1 MWLLL
6 VVSLACPLRFPSN
19 ACFNGC
25 FAYSGTTQSHHTEQ
39 QHRPYRTFAQVQLT
53 NLLMQL
59 TNLLMQLPD
68 APFDFSPQAKHLSDT
83 KTLYDTTTQ
92 EITRHAEERCTMSEQ
107 RRAHC
112 AAQVVQLQTELD
124 RVKQEQVRVKSTG
137 T

>member
-1 MWLLL
+1 
-6 VVSLACPLRFPSN
+6 
-19 ACFNGC
+19 
-25 FAYSGTTQSHHTEQ
+25 
-39 QHRPYRTFAQVQLT
+39 
-53 NLLMQL
+53 MQL

>member
-6 VVSLACPLRFPSN
+6 VVSLACPLRFSSN

-25 FAYSGTTQSHHTEQ
+25 FAYSGTTQSHHIEQ
-39 QHRPYRTFAQVQLT
+39 QNRPYRSFAQVQLT

-59 TNLLMQLPD
+59 TND
-68 APFDFSPQAKHLSDT
+68 APFEFSPQAKHLSDT

-124 RVKQEQVRVKSTG
+124 RVKQEQVRGKSTG

>member
-1 MWLLL
+1 MSLLL
-6 VVSLACPLRFPSN
+6 VVSMVCPLRFPSN

-25 FAYSGTTQSHHTEQ
+25 FASSGTTQSHHIEQ
-39 QHRPYRTFAQVQLT
+39 QHRPYRSFAQV
-53 NLLMQL
+53 QL